1 MGLRRRLF
9 SLQATTLAI
18 VTLGAVGG
26 WGVSTWISGRA
37 DVQANLLA
45 QEVDHLAHTSFD
57 LLGAFPHTGQYLLAT
72 SPQDVARLIQLD
84 AKGLQQFRRKLDE
97 HLATSQMS
105 AQDADLHRELE
116 TIRLLSVQAERN
128 LLRTRQEALAAAA
141 QQRPIAAAAL
151 ARAVQ
156 DPSLG
161 LMRGHSAQLASL
173 HDKLDSQLSSLI
185 TRQRQAQRW
194 GITIGIA
201 MLLLAWLIGLV
212 FAWRTAD
219 RILSPLLRLE
229 QLMRA
234 SAQDLP
240 ARVDEQ
246 ELGRAPEEI
255 ASLHRSFRELQH
267 QVQQLVRQLESLA
280 NTDGLTAVGNRRRFD
295 EALEQEWRRSLRS
308 GSKLS
313 LLLLD
318 VDHFKAYN
326 DHYGHVQGDIC
337 LRQVAA
343 AIASQARR
351 SSDLVCRFGGEEF
364 AVLLPAIAEM
374 EALGLAQA
382 IVAAVDALAIKHERS
397 PVAAWVTVSAGLASC
412 LPSPGGSASTLV
424 EQADAALYRRKQ
436 QQGRH
441 GVTAAAPDLD
451 AEQSPAVAQPSGLP
465 LQGLA

>member
-9 SLQATTLAI
+9 SLQAATLAI

-26 WGVSTWISGRA
+26 WGGSTWISGRA
-37 DVQANLLA
+37 DVQAKLVA
-45 QEVDHLAHTSFD
+45 QEVDHLAQTSFD
-57 LLGAFPHTGQYLLAT
+57 LLGAFPHTGQYLLAS
-72 SPQDVARLIQLD
+72 SPLEVARLIQQD
-84 AKGLQQFRRKLDE
+84 AKGLQQFRRKLDQ

-128 LLRTRQEALAAAA
+128 LIRTRQEALSAAA

-234 SAQDLP
+234 SPQDLP
-240 ARVDEQ
+240 ARVDKQ
-246 ELGRAPEEI
+246 ELSRAPEEI
-255 ASLHRSFRELQH
+255 ASLHQSFRELQQ

-308 GSKLS
+308 GTKLS

-337 LRQVAA
+337 LRKVAA

-364 AVLLPAIAEM
+364 AVLLPSTSQFDAM
-374 EALGLAQA
+374 RLAQA
-382 IVAAVDALAIKHERS
+382 VVTAVDALAIPHDQS

-412 LPSPGGSASTLV
+412 LPSPGGSASNLV

-441 GVTAAAPDLD
+441 GVTAAAPDLE
-451 AEQSPAVAQPSGLP
+451 AEQSPTVAQPSGLP
-465 LQGLA
+465 LEGLA